1 MDVKGCYNSTGNFD
15 PELYYISIYDNVPSR
30 YEYGVDDDYELEIS
44 EMNMDKISDLFTK
57 IEHIRNYN
65 ADYLENESEVKK
77 TTPDMD
83 AFPWDISAKPNQR
96 YIVFAADD
104 MVIHLN
110 KSKIAIYY
118 NSDIKAIEEISK
130 LAKEIFNRFPI
141 EEPESKEG
149 KVNLIK
155 VYQGDYYTSE
165 KDVKPK
171 TVDVN
176 ENYND
181 DFLPIDKDITDFLK
195 DRSSGLILL
204 YGTMGSGKTSYIRHL
219 ISAVPKEYIIVPNSI
234 AQRLGDPDLTTFI
247 TDHTDSVFILEDCEQ
262 LLEDRE
268 ENQFNNAIAT
278 ILNMADGLLSDIVN
292 IKFICTFN
300 APITKIDPALLRKGR
315 CIAKYEF
322 GKLTADKVRIL
333 NEKYSLGH
341 SEIKDMTLAEVYNP
355 DKPDYSEETKQFKIG
370 F

>member
-1 MDVKGCYNSTGNFD
+1 MDARACYNANGNFD
-15 PELYYISIYDNVPSR
+15 PELYYVALYNSLPCK
-30 YEYGVDDDYELEIS
+30 YEYGVDDDYELDIN
-44 EMNMDKISDLFTK
+44 EMKLDKIKHLFPK
-57 IEHIRNYN
+57 IDHIHTYL
-65 ADYLENESEVKK
+65 ADYLENESEVQKIGFE
-77 TTPDMD
+77 TI
-83 AFPWDISAKPNQR
+83 FPLDNSAKPNQA
-96 YIVFAADD
+96 YIIFVADHR
-104 MVIHLN
+104 VIHIN

-118 NSDIKAIEEISK
+118 PEEQDVNEIAEF
-130 LAKEIFNRFPI
+130 AKEIFNTFPI
-141 EEPESKEG
+141 EEPESREG
-149 KVNLIK
+149 KVSLIK

-171 TVDVN
+171 IVN
-176 ENYND
+176 IEENYND
-181 DFLPIDKDITDFLK
+181 DFLSIDKDVTEFLK

-204 YGTMGSGKTSYIRHL
+204 YGEPGTGKTSYIRHL
-219 ISAVPKEYIIVPNSI
+219 ISAVPKEYIIVPSSI

-300 APITKIDPALLRKGR
+300 APITQIDKALLRKGR
-315 CIAKYEF
+315 CIAKYQF
-322 GKLTADKVRIL
+322 NKLKADKVRFL
-333 NEKYSLGH
+333 NEKYNLGH
-341 SEIKDMTLAEVYNP
+341 TEIEDMTLADIYNA
-355 DKPDYSEETKQFKIG
+355 DKPDYTEETKQTKIG

>member
-1 MDVKGCYNSTGNFD
+1 MDVKGCYNAQGNFD
-15 PELYYISIYDNVPSR
+15 PELFYISLYNDVPCK
-30 YEYGVDDDYELEIS
+30 YEYGVDDDYELEIK
-44 EMNMDKISDLFTK
+44 EMSLDKIKDLFTN
-57 IEHIRNYN
+57 IEHVRLYN

-77 TTPDMD
+77 SVETQ
-83 AFPWDISAKPNQR
+83 FPWELDAKPNQK
-96 YIVFAADD
+96 YIVFAADH

-110 KSKIAIYY
+110 KSKVAIYY
-118 NSDIKAIEEISK
+118 HEDRNHEEIAN
-130 LAKEIFNRFPI
+130 LGKELFNRFPI
-141 EEPESKEG
+141 EEQESKEG

-171 TVDVN
+171 TVDIQ

-181 DFLPIDKDITDFLK
+181 DFIPIDKDITNFLK

-322 GKLTADKVRIL
+322 GKLHADKVQIL
-333 NEKYSLGH
+333 NEKYNLGH
-341 SEIKDMTLAEVYNP
+341 KEIKDMTLAEVYNP
-355 DKPDYSEETKQFKIG
+355 DKPDYTEETKQVKIG